1 MFFLIGAN
9 VLLNTIIAFSGLTL

>member
-1 MFFLIGAN
+1 MTHN